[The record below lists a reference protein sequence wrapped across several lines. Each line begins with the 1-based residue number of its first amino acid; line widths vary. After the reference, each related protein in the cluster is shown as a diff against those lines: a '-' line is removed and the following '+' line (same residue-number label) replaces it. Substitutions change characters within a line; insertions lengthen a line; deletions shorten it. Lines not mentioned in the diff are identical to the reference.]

1 MKNYHFYARTF
12 SPDEA
17 REILATKNQGNRN
30 LKKGKVAQYTAA
42 MQAGRWRFTPVP
54 IIFEEHTGRLL
65 DGQNRLQALI
75 NSGRSFPFIVCD
87 NASADIMQAIDQGA
101 SRSASDHLTTRG
113 IHGGA
118 SLAPLLLAII
128 GYTNDPGGM
137 WSVIKPVSNEE
148 YVEAYEADVLLIE
161 ESDGQGKRLNK
172 EYKLISR
179 TDFSFAYFLLKKAGI
194 DQQMVDDFFHRLSYG
209 NDLAVTCPVFQY
221 RKWLSNNSTKYAGLR
236 NRRQHSINNIL
247 KAFAQYRIG
256 GPSVKFIPARIT
268 PTPSIEDVRGNG
280 G

>member
-1 MKNYHFYARTF
+1 MKSYRLYTRTF

-17 REILATKNQGNRN
+17 REILATKNQGNRK
-30 LKKGKVAQYTAA
+30 LKKAKIAQYTAA

-54 IIFEEHTGRLL
+54 IIFEEHSGRLL
-65 DGQNRLQALI
+65 DGQNRLMALVA
-75 NSGRSFPFIVCD
+75 SGRSLPFVVCD
-87 NASADIMQAIDQGA
+87 NATADIMQAIDQGA

-128 GYTNDPGGM
+128 GYTSDPHGM

-148 YVEAYEADVLLIE
+148 YVEAYDADALLIE

-179 TDFSFAYFLLKKAGI
+179 TDFSFAYFLLKKAGVNQHVI
-194 DQQMVDDFFHRLSYG
+194 NDFFLRLSYG

-221 RKWLSNNSTKYAGLR
+221 RKWLNNNSTKYAGLR

-247 KAFAQYRIG
+247 KTFGQYMEGR
-256 GPSVKFIPARIT
+256 PSPKFSPAKVI
-268 PTPSIEDVRGNG
+268 PTPSIESVRSDGD
-280 G
+280 